1 MRSIGLVLVGLM
13 MVATAPFAATQ
24 PDDPDAAPAGTPR
37 FAFLDVY
44 VDAGDASVAAYQLE
58 LVATAGDVTIVGIEG
73 GEHAAFVEPPYYDP
87 AALKESERVII
98 GAFDTGDD
106 LPHGRTRV
114 ARVHVRIAGPAPE
127 YELSLTVAADA
138 DGAEIDADATLVE
151 GSAE

>member
-1 MRSIGLVLVGLM
+1 MRTTIGLILLGIM
-13 MVATAPFAATQ
+13 MIATAPHAQ
-24 PDDPDAAPAGTPR
+24 PADDVTPLPSPR
-37 FAFLDVY
+37 FAYVDVF
-44 VDAGDASVAAYQLE
+44 VDAGDRPLAAYQLE
-58 LVATAGDVTIVGIEG
+58 LVATQGDVTIVGIEG
-73 GEHAAFVEPPYYDP
+73 GEHAAFAEPPYYDP
-87 AALKESERVII
+87 AALKDSERVII

-138 DGAEIDADATLVE
+138 DANEIDATATLVE